1 LCLLNKDNKFQGTKN
16 RNKEAKYC
24 LEKEDKSIEEL
35 KRNEIETG
43 NKKPEEK

>member
-35 KRNEIETG
+35 KRNEIEKG